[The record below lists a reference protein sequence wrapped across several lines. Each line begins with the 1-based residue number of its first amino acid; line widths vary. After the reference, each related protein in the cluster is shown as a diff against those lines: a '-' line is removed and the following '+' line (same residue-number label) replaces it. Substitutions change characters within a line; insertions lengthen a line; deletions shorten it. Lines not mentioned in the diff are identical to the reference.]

1 VLLLKPRFVAERVED
16 SEISEELKR
25 RFRGKWVVYE
35 PFAGEAVIYD
45 YYDSEEEAKKE
56 AELLNMAEKVIED
69 IRDAAERIL
78 EELSSEEI
86 AFLRRY
92 TGGSI
97 EIEV

>member
-1 VLLLKPRFVAERVED
+1 
-16 SEISEELKR
+16 
-25 RFRGKWVVYE
+25 
-35 PFAGEAVIYD
+35 
-45 YYDSEEEAKKE
+45 
-56 AELLNMAEKVIED
+56 MAEKVIED
-69 IRDAAERIL
+69 IRDAAERII

>member
-1 VLLLKPRFVAERVED
+1 LKPRYVAEKVED

-69 IRDAAERIL
+69 IRDAAAFVAASVIGCL
-78 EELSSEEI
+78 LFYSLLVSE
-86 AFLRRY
+86 
-92 TGGSI
+92 
-97 EIEV
+97 